1 MKAAWAVAG
10 VAALAAGVWFARP
23 APQDPALEALWA
35 VAYPTPAGPVLA
47 LADLRGQ
54 PLVVNFWAS
63 WCTPCR
69 EEMPDFDALRQQY
82 RARGVEFVG
91 IALDSPANIAAFLAQ
106 HPVSYPVVIGDG
118 AANKLSTSLGGRGLP
133 HTVVLDAKGKI
144 ALNHV
149 GRLPAAQLAAVL
161 RTVAN

>member
-1 MKAAWAVAG
+1 VKTLWAAAG
-10 VAALAAGVWFARP
+10 LAALAAGLWFARP
-23 APQDPALEALWA
+23 APESPALAALWA
-35 VAYPTPAGPVLA
+35 ANYPDPTGVARP
-47 LADLRGQ
+47 LADFRGR

-63 WCTPCR
+63 WCGPCR
-69 EEMPDFDALRQQY
+69 EEMPEFDALRREY
-82 RARGVEFVG
+82 RAHGVEFVG
-91 IALDSPANIAAFLAQ
+91 VAIDMRQNVADFLAGN
-106 HPVSYPVVIGDG
+106 PVSYPVVIGAG
-118 AANKLSTSLGGRGLP
+118 AANHLSASLGGRGLP